1 MSWVSLIAKRLLATA
16 APFAKS
22 WDIGISP
29 ARGCNKPHGFVRVFS
44 REALSIFSVLL
55 RSALAEAF
63 HTARRM
69 TSQTSILL
77 ILLRGL
83 DFRIDPNFRLLLT

>member
-1 MSWVSLIAKRLLATA
+1 LATA

-44 REALSIFSVLL
+44 REALSIFSV

-63 HTARRM
+63 HTVRRM